1 MSPLEEEAVR
11 CVPRALGLEDR
22 EAGSRTHGCFD
33 RAHWH
38 YQLADFPSAWFQT
51 GALVLA
57 LAWAGEGS
65 PFAKNENV
73 RAWAKAGVSFL
84 VASTN
89 PDGSLAEVYPFER
102 SYCATAFALLHATQA
117 LAVLGEAPADLVA
130 GLSRIAR
137 WLSGAAPTDAA
148 NQVAACAAA
157 LAQVTRLTKD
167 SRLEVAT
174 GERVQDLLAMQAPD
188 GFFLEYGGADPGYQS
203 VTLACLAHLARSRPD
218 AAPALRAAA
227 EKGADALRRVLRED
241 GTYEWRTTR
250 RRTQFLYPSGLV
262 HFAPDLAQRFLGGV
276 ARGRVIVPSWL
287 DDRYF
292 LHLAADFFL
301 AARGGTA

>member
-1 MSPLEEEAVR
+1 MSPLEEEALR

-22 EAGSRTHGCFD
+22 EAGSGTYGCFD

-65 PFAKNENV
+65 PFAKHEKV
-73 RAWAKAGVSFL
+73 RAWARAGLSFL
-84 VASTN
+84 VASAN
-89 PDGSLAEVYPFER
+89 RDGSLAEVYPFER

-117 LAVLGEAPADLVA
+117 LAVLGEAPQELVS
-130 GLSRIAR
+130 GLARIAR
-137 WLSGAAPTDAA
+137 WLSGAEPTDAA

-157 LAQVTRLTKD
+157 LAQVAALTKD

-174 GERVQDLLAMQAPD
+174 GERLDDLLAMQDRD
-188 GFFLEYGGADPGYQS
+188 GFFSEYGGQDPGYQS
-203 VTLACLAHLARSRPD
+203 VTLACLAHLAGSRPD
-218 AAPALRAAA
+218 REPAIRGAA
-227 EKGADALRRVLRED
+227 EKGAAALRAVLRAD

-262 HFAPDLAQRFLGGV
+262 RFAPDLAARFERGLEQ
-276 ARGRVIVPSWL
+276 GRVIEPAWL

-292 LHLAADFFL
+292 LHLAADFLF
-301 AARGGTA
+301 AARG